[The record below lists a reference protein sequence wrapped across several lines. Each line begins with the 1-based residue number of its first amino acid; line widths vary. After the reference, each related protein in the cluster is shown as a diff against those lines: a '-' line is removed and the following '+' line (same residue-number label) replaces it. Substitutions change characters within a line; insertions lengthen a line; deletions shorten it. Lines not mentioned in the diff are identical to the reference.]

1 MKSFHESTIQ
11 PQESK
16 ENPENPD
23 LLNVTVIQTQN
34 DYSQLHRKSYH
45 ESKLTGTIQ
54 MPESMENP
62 RNPRNPDLVNLTVIQ
77 PQNDLDLDAI
87 DSELYWLWNTDE
99 SKNSR
104 FFFHYQVL
112 INCILPELFF

>member
-23 LLNVTVIQTQN
+23 LVNLTVIQPQK
-34 DYSQLHRKSYH
+34 DYSQLHRKIYH
-45 ESKLTGTIQ
+45 ESKPTSIIQ
-54 MPESMENP
+54 IPESMENP
-62 RNPRNPDLVNLTVIQ
+62 KNLDLIQ

-87 DSELYWLWNTDE
+87 DSELYWLWNTE
-99 SKNSR
+99 K
-104 FFFHYQVL
+104 Q
-112 INCILPELFF
+112 